1 MGLVSRYPGSYTSKA
16 QFPGRKVP
24 TELIIRPA
32 VSLSSF
38 WTEMLLFALFNEV
51 TTYFTG
57 DSIILVFKTLLKYSS
72 ACFVT

>member
-1 MGLVSRYPGSYTSKA
+1 
-16 QFPGRKVP
+16 
-24 TELIIRPA
+24 
-32 VSLSSF
+32 
-38 WTEMLLFALFNEV
+38 MLLFALFNEV